1 MISRIKSSCSKY
13 RRSVAGIGESERVF
27 YSAKN
32 AHVGVQWLIQL
43 PKGACVG
50 APVVAGSDF
59 PAEIYYEGFTKVT
72 RLSSESGL
80 FVPDDY
86 PDVLI
91 PFSQPV
97 EAEADGWFIV
107 YFDFYVPVSAE
118 AGAHRA
124 EVEIRAGN
132 RTLREQFEIFVY
144 GCSVSGINR
153 LRSCFLLRDKD
164 IEWGEGKFDRDLKR
178 VYFERIMDFRV
189 NSFVLPVDSEYTAE
203 QIAEEA
209 DRYFDHPMFTSF
221 ALQNDTAGVTSART
235 DTYADQIYALA
246 KRSRPGRNL
255 LTKAYTYFYDEAD
268 ESGKTASALKRVKN
282 YQNELE
288 KAAAFIEN
296 SQTHEFDV
304 FKSIPNW
311 RESIVSLPCIGTV
324 HPTSKCAELLD
335 RTGIWC
341 PAFGRLEDKHIREKF
356 RHLAETA
363 GKELWWY
370 GCMGP
375 RYPHPTYHIDDFLL
389 SSRILGWMQCAYG
402 VHGLLYWDAAGYK
415 PGSPV
420 GKPDAEDWDVYTSP
434 YKGSNLPAGDGF
446 LFYPGRKYGVNG
458 PLPSLRLMS
467 IRDGLEDYEL
477 LLDAVK
483 IAEKRGDDLS
493 LLYGDL
499 FENVMYDADEA
510 RFLERHRNLLA
521 YLESGALPER
531 KKSEADYLEGDTEKL
546 PESVKTQPEGKIW
559 ISRNGVGYGR
569 AFEIYTQPTD
579 DDRWMEISVA
589 LSDFLPLR
597 SATRLKF
604 SVKNFESRSLT
615 LFIYLE
621 SGGESFLCQARELF
635 ENTEITVDIPY
646 DRCVAAGSEKVVL
659 KLRVRNTYRKEEKYS
674 VRLAVNRF
682 SIT

>member
-1 MISRIKSSCSKY
+1 M
-13 RRSVAGIGESERVF
+13 RVF
-27 YSAKN
+27 HTAKN
-32 AHVGVQWLIQL
+32 AHTGIQWLL
-43 PKGACVG
+43 DVPKGAELK
-50 APVVAGSDF
+50 APGFSAEYLSADIYFECFTRVSRVSAESDL
-59 PAEIYYEGFTKVT
+59 FTP
-72 RLSSESGL
+72 G
-80 FVPDDY
+80 DY
-86 PDVLI
+86 PDALV
-91 PFSQPV
+91 PFDRDTV
-97 EAEADGWFIV
+97 AERAGFFIV
-107 YFDFYVPVSAE
+107 YFDVYCPLNAPAE
-118 AGAHRA
+118 TIG
-124 EVEIRAGN
+124 G
-132 RTLREQFEIFVY
+132 TLCLGVDGQTLKERVQIVVHD
-144 GCSVSGINR
+144 CSVPEKNHV
-153 LRSCFLLRDKD
+153 RSCFLLRDDD
-164 IEWGEGKFDRDLKR
+164 IAYGEGEYDRSLKR
-178 VYFERIMDFRV
+178 VYFEKLMQFRL
-189 NSFVLPVDSEYTAE
+189 NSYVLPVGRDFFAQ

-221 ALQNDTAGVTSART
+221 GLQNDSGGVTSAKT
-235 DTYADQIYALA
+235 DYDEQIFALA
-246 KRSRPGRNL
+246 ERSRPGRNL

-268 ESGKTASALKRVKN
+268 ESGTTAEALERVREYRCRLKN
-282 YQNELE
+282 
-288 KAAAFIEN
+288 AADIIEN
-296 SQTHEFDV
+296 D
-304 FKSIPNW
+304 KSEKFTRFRAIGDW
-311 RESIVSLPCIGTV
+311 RRSVEELPCIGTV

-389 SSRILGWMQCAYG
+389 SSRILGWMQCSYG

-521 YLESGALPER
+521 YLESGTLPER

-579 DDRWMEISVA
+579 DDRWMEISFA
-589 LSDFLPLR
+589 LSDFLPV
-597 SATRLKF
+597 SAATRLKF

-615 LFIYLE
+615 LFICLE

-646 DRCVAAGSEKVVL
+646 DRCVAAGSEKVIL
-659 KLRVRNTYRKEEKYS
+659 KLRVRNTYQKEEKYS

>member
-1 MISRIKSSCSKY
+1 M
-13 RRSVAGIGESERVF
+13 RVF
-27 YSAKN
+27 HTAKN
-32 AHVGVQWLIQL
+32 AHTGIQWLL
-43 PKGACVG
+43 DVPKGAELK
-50 APVVAGSDF
+50 APEFSAEVLSADIYFECFTRVSRVSAESD
-59 PAEIYYEGFTKVT
+59 
-72 RLSSESGL
+72 L
-80 FVPDDY
+80 FSPGDY
-86 PDVLI
+86 PDALV
-91 PFSQPV
+91 PFDREIV
-97 EAEADGWFIV
+97 AEREGLFIV
-107 YFDFYVPVSAE
+107 YFDVYCPLNAP
-118 AGAHRA
+118 AGAIEVTLCLRA
-124 EVEIRAGN
+124 DGQTLQERA
-132 RTLREQFEIFVY
+132 QIVVHD
-144 GCSVSGINR
+144 CAVSEKNHV
-153 LRSCFLLRDKD
+153 RSCFLLRDDD
-164 IEWGEGKFDRDLKR
+164 IAYGEGEYDRSLKRIYFEKLMQFRLNSYVLPGDRD
-178 VYFERIMDFRV
+178 F
-189 NSFVLPVDSEYTAE
+189 SAQ

-221 ALQNDTAGVTSART
+221 GLQNDSGGVTSAKT
-235 DTYADQIYALA
+235 DYDEQIFALA
-246 KRSRPGRNL
+246 ERSRPGRNL

-268 ESGKTASALKRVKN
+268 EAGTTAEALERVREYQCRLKN
-282 YQNELE
+282 V
-288 KAAAFIEN
+288 ADIIEN
-296 SQTHEFDV
+296 D
-304 FKSIPNW
+304 KSEKFTRFREIGDW
-311 RESIVSLPCIGTV
+311 RRSVEELPCIGTV

-356 RHLAETA
+356 RHLAETE

-389 SSRILGWMQCAYG
+389 SSRILGWMQCSYG

-483 IAEKRGDDLS
+483 IAEKRGDDQS

-510 RFLERHRNLLA
+510 RFLERHRKLLE
-521 YLESGALPER
+521 YLESGSLPER
-531 KKSEADYLEGDTEKL
+531 EKGEADYLEGDTEKL
-546 PESVKTQPEGKIW
+546 LGSVKTQPAGKTW

-579 DDRWMEISVA
+579 DDRWMEISFA
-589 LSDFLPLR
+589 LSDFLPV
-597 SATRLKF
+597 SAATRLKF

-615 LFIYLE
+615 LFICLE

-674 VRLAVNRF
+674 VRLAVNCF